1 MILTKHNFPISHDEI
16 YGLNETYK
24 QQDKDRS
31 DVIDLLTHEI
41 EQKNR
46 TMLEL
51 RSKIETLEKQN
62 EKKHNEA
69 VTKYEGQIKEI
80 KKKGEEK
87 MSDNTTKM

>member
-1 MILTKHNFPISHDEI
+1 M
-16 YGLNETYK
+16 
-24 QQDKDRS
+24 
-31 DVIDLLTHEI
+31 VDLLTHEI
-41 EQKNR
+41 EHKNR

-51 RSKIETLEKQN
+51 RSKIEALEKQN

-87 MSDNTTKM
+87 MNDNTTKMQELQTTYNLMDESDKKKF